1 MDGVF
6 IMKRVQGNVPFT
18 LVSGH
23 SHHHFQFWIL
33 WLFNFLVRML
43 AFEFNF
49 CFHSERPYFCRAEPE
64 VFQSLFGV
72 KEKNFN
78 KEACRFTFL
87 THYSIYSRF
96 FLFFEYQSNYGEILF
111 SWKYFITL
119 FCGIYVIFCNTD
131 MLVATLEVLVQW

>member
-6 IMKRVQGNVPFT
+6 IMKRVPGNVPFT
-18 LVSGH
+18 LVSFDEFYDC
-23 SHHHFQFWIL
+23 SISLLALEFN
-33 WLFNFLVRML
+33 LFNF
-43 AFEFNF
+43 
-49 CFHSERPYFCRAEPE
+49 CSPSERPYFCRAEPE

-111 SWKYFITL
+111 S
-119 FCGIYVIFCNTD
+119 
-131 MLVATLEVLVQW
+131 

>member
-23 SHHHFQFWIL
+23 THTIIFSFEFYDCSISL
-33 WLFNFLVRML
+33 L
-43 AFEFNF
+43 ALEFNF
-49 CFHSERPYFCRAEPE
+49 CSPSERPYFCRAEPE

-87 THYSIYSRF
+87 THYSIYSR
-96 FLFFEYQSNYGEILF
+96 LFFFFENQSNYGEILF
-111 SWKYFITL
+111 S
-119 FCGIYVIFCNTD
+119 
-131 MLVATLEVLVQW
+131 